1 MRYKAILKGK
11 EVVPSEDTEEW
22 AKWFGKAENRVIDK
36 TRVGDAEVSTVFL
49 AINHG
54 FTGNRE
60 LWFETMVFGG
70 PHDGQQDRYETYDQA
85 VAGHKEVV
93 ASLGEK
99 H

>member
-1 MRYKAILKGK
+1 MRDKAFLIDKK
-11 EVVPSEDTEEW
+11 VVPTENLEEW
-22 AKWFGKAENRVIDK
+22 AKWFDIGENRIIDK
-36 TRVGDAEVSTVFL
+36 TFIGKSEVSTVFL
-49 AINHG
+49 GINHG
-54 FTGNRE
+54 FGGPD

-93 ASLGEK
+93 ASLGGL